1 MRITIDKEFKSLI
14 PPLTADEYAGLE
26 ESILNEGCR
35 DALVVWNGL
44 LVDGHNRYEICTKHN
59 TPYSTVERDFTDRN
73 EAIEWII
80 KNQFGRRNLP
90 LYERARLALRLKP
103 IIAERAKEN
112 QRGGQGGVL
121 LSQKSVEAKPVDTQK
136 EIAKAAGV
144 SHDTIAK
151 VERIEK
157 QAPKPVINASR
168 SGAISINTAY
178 QVANMEPE
186 QKREVSERIERG
198 EAPKTV
204 IAEVQHKPHVMFN
217 SGNNEW
223 YTPSVFIEAARSVL
237 GEIDL
242 DPASSEIANKTVKAG
257 LFYTAQDN
265 GLEKPWFGNVW
276 MNPPYSSELIGKFAD
291 KLVSELPNIEQAIVL
306 VNNATETEWFYK
318 MVSHASAVCFPKG
331 RIRYNGA
338 DGKPANT
345 PLQGQAFLYFG
356 KNMEL
361 FKTVFREKGW
371 VACL

>member
-1 MRITIDKEFKSLI
+1 MSITIDKEFKSLI

-26 ESILNEGCR
+26 ESILSEGCR

-59 TPYSTVERDFTDRN
+59 TPYRTVERDFADRD

-90 LYERARLALRLKP
+90 AYERARLALRLKP

-112 QRGGQGGVL
+112 QGERTDIC
-121 LSQKSVEAKPVDTQK
+121 QKSDRSSIDTKK
-136 EIAKAAGV
+136 ELARAAGV

-168 SGAISINTAY
+168 SGAISVNTAY
-178 QVANMEPE
+178 QVAKMEPE
-186 QKREVSERIERG
+186 QKREVAARIELG

-223 YTPSVFIEAARSVL
+223 YTPSVFIETARSVL

>member
-1 MRITIDKEFKSLI
+1 MYITIDNEFKNLI
-14 PPLTADEYAGLE
+14 PPLTADERSCLE
-26 ESILNEGCR
+26 ESIVKEGCR
-35 DALVVWNGL
+35 DALVVWDGI
-44 LVDGHNRYEICTKHN
+44 LVDGHNRYEICTKRNIQFKTAEKHF
-59 TPYSTVERDFTDRN
+59 TSRDD
-73 EAIEWII
+73 AIEWII

-90 LYERARLALRLKP
+90 AYERARLALRLKP
-103 IIAERAKEN
+103 IIAERAESN
-112 QRGGQGGVL
+112 LHLSQGQGVKGL
-121 LSQKSVEAKPVDTQK
+121 QNSVKVNTQQ

-168 SGAISINTAY
+168 SGAISVNTAY
-178 QVANMEPE
+178 QVAKMEPE

-198 EAPKTV
+198 EVPKTV

-356 KNMEL
+356 KNREL
-361 FKTVFREKGW
+361 FETVFREKGW